1 MKGRGERKK
10 KEGRKARKR
19 VPSPSRCCS
28 LPLPQVR
35 PSLSAR
41 THARQIFYNRKKK
54 RERER
59 NSLVANTQRARTHTI
74 TPGGGRPQR
83 PARPS
88 VLLDPAS
95 PASCPPERKK
105 TTTTTTKAPALRGSG
120 EAGQSPPSLS
130 SSPPFGFAPPAP
142 EASCLP
148 VPFFCSHVIT
158 APAAATTCP
167 CRRHWLAGRVL
178 NSLVSGT
185 PRWTS

>member
-1 MKGRGERKK
+1 MSPPPPVVARSAPFLWGR
-10 KEGRKARKR
+10 
-19 VPSPSRCCS
+19 

-54 RERER
+54 REREKER

-105 TTTTTTKAPALRGSG
+105 QQQPQQKRRPSG
-120 EAGQSPPSLS
+120 EAARRGGPRRRCRRRRHLVLLLRRPRRAVCQSLS
-130 SSPPFGFAPPAP
+130 FVAT
-142 EASCLP
+142 
-148 VPFFCSHVIT
+148 IT

>member
-1 MKGRGERKK
+1 MSPPPPVV
-10 KEGRKARKR
+10 AR
-19 VPSPSRCCS
+19 SPFLRS
-28 LPLPQVR
+28 VH
-35 PSLSAR
+35 LSQLAR
-41 THARQIFYNRKKK
+41 MHAKYFTTEKKK